1 METLVK
7 QELHKLVDDCDNEV
21 LLLEAKNILLE
32 GGNNDWWD
40 ELSEKDKQLLGDSE
54 EEYKDG
60 NYISH
65 KTLMEQFEEWK
76 KK

>member
-7 QELHKLVDDCDNEV
+7 QELHKLVDDCDNEI

-40 ELSEKDKQLLGDSE
+40 KLCEKDKQLLEYSE

-65 KTLMEQFEEWK
+65 KALMEQFEDWK